1 MPSVRTVGA
10 GGDNKPDDVQEVQA
24 FLNVWRN
31 DQGLPAIDEDGVAG
45 SVTIDVINAFQAVRG
60 GNGDGQIFV
69 VDCSDCDDGRIAL
82 EHLGASDEV
91 QGQGDGADQK
101 EACEA
106 ARADCKAQVNCP
118 PGTLQ
123 MGKCYCWRGGELG
136 WTCTVKCGC
145 STPVA

>member
-1 MPSVRTVGA
+1 MPYSRTVGA
-10 GGDNKPDDVQEVQA
+10 DGDNKPDDVQEVQA

-31 DQGLPAIDEDGVAG
+31 DNGLALIDEDGVVG
-45 SVTIDVINAFQAVRG
+45 SITVDAINGFQAARG

-69 VDCSDCDDGRIAL
+69 VDCSDCDGGIAL
-82 EHLGASDEV
+82 EPLGASDGV
-91 QGQGDGADQK
+91 QGQGDGAGQK

-106 ARADCKAQVNCP
+106 ARADCAAQANCP

-123 MGKCYCWRGGELG
+123 IGKCYCWRGGESG

-145 STPVA
+145 SSPVA